1 MAVKLIFDCNCG
13 KKPILELYDHSK
25 IIEYICPHCNHHL
38 GYSGNWHVYT
48 YHNINWDIYKEAAKR
63 RPVFETID
71 DLSYN
76 LPRTTDTTGATAFY
90 IPPNTSTT
98 WRSSWRYDEV

>member
-13 KKPILELYDHSK
+13 KKPILELYDYSK

-48 YHNINWDIYKEAAKR
+48 YDNINWNIYKETPAR
-63 RPVFETID
+63 RPILHD
-71 DLSYN
+71 SYYLN
-76 LPRTTDTTGATAFY
+76 S
-90 IPPNTSTT
+90 TSTPIT
-98 WRSSWRYDEV
+98 IPSSCYITYSWSQV